1 MCSRE
6 RGVQRWRGCLGEVE
20 DLRKMMESL
29 KRMVTGQGLEKKKEK
44 QGIKRQHWKKRRRRN
59 RRSA

>member
-1 MCSRE
+1 M
-6 RGVQRWRGCLGEVE
+6 VGEVE

-29 KRMVTGQGLEKKKEK
+29 KRMVTGQGLEEKEEK

-59 RRSA
+59 RSSA